1 MKIMGAEFRGDLI
14 RNVKLYEFQNM
25 YPRIMV
31 LLHDEEIYKI
41 PKYIDRL
48 RNFLDKEEIL
58 KNQLSEEDYISERT
72 WIRSIYGILVR
83 NREIVPGLISKYL
96 DLIYGDII
104 SDENKKK
111 IIYIDTDWI
120 FTTEEINIDVPLP
133 IESYDIPA
141 FYIEDKRKYIFYN
154 GIKISHKGLSDEEK
168 EALTDPNRYQFRYGA
183 YGESKGT
190 LDYDSLLKYIKNS
203 YNPAGAGSD
212 TFSGYKGVF
221 YKTQQFSV
229 VIWFHPI
236 EVTRSS

>member
-1 MKIMGAEFRGDLI
+1 MKKRHKDILISEIPNIDQNKSYGAICWMGAEFRGDLI

-154 GIKISHKGLSDEEK
+154 GIKISHKGFHRREEDLRIISSDIIDLMRIEK
-168 EALTDPNRYQFRYGA
+168 
-183 YGESKGT
+183 
-190 LDYDSLLKYIKNS
+190 
-203 YNPAGAGSD
+203 
-212 TFSGYKGVF
+212 
-221 YKTQQFSV
+221 
-229 VIWFHPI
+229 I
-236 EVTRSS
+236 EKIGI

>member
-1 MKIMGAEFRGDLI
+1 MNPNHKITLLEEIPKIDPNKSYGQFCWMGAEFGGNLI

-25 YPRIMV
+25 YPQIMV

-48 RNFLDKEEIL
+48 RNFLDNEDSL

-83 NREIVPGLISKYL
+83 NREFVPGLISKYL

-141 FYIEDKRKYIFYN
+141 LYIEDKRKYIFYN
-154 GIKISHKGLSDEEK
+154 GIKISHKGFYRREEDLRIISSDIIDLMRIEK
-168 EALTDPNRYQFRYGA
+168 
-183 YGESKGT
+183 
-190 LDYDSLLKYIKNS
+190 
-203 YNPAGAGSD
+203 
-212 TFSGYKGVF
+212 
-221 YKTQQFSV
+221 
-229 VIWFHPI
+229 I
-236 EVTRSS
+236 EKIGI

>member
-1 MKIMGAEFRGDLI
+1 MNPIHKTALLEELPKIVPNKSYGTICWMGAEFKGSLI

-25 YPRIMV
+25 YPQIMV

-48 RNFLDKEEIL
+48 RNFLDNEDSL

-83 NREIVPGLISKYL
+83 NREFVPGLISKYL

-141 FYIEDKRKYIFYN
+141 LYIEDKRKYIFYN
-154 GIKISHKGLSDEEK
+154 GIKISHKGFYRREEDLRIISSDIIDLMRIEK
-168 EALTDPNRYQFRYGA
+168 
-183 YGESKGT
+183 
-190 LDYDSLLKYIKNS
+190 
-203 YNPAGAGSD
+203 
-212 TFSGYKGVF
+212 
-221 YKTQQFSV
+221 
-229 VIWFHPI
+229 I
-236 EVTRSS
+236 EKIGI